1 MLISSFLRLKCDR
14 QRPCQNCIARETP
27 SSCWYAKQGANEVRT
42 AVRSTDSDDVRSRI
56 NRLESLVISLMPDH
70 SHINV
75 TTGSAETL
83 ERSDEL
89 ELNAMHSRL
98 NVRDISRSEPSQRVF
113 GLNKEK
119 ISYVGE
125 SKWDAM
131 LRDVSITIWY
141 SFDWI
146 SRVTFKF

>member
-1 MLISSFLRLKCDR
+1 MLISLFLRLKCDR

-27 SSCWYAKQGANEVRT
+27 SSCWYAKQGANEGRT
-42 AVRSTDSDDVRSRI
+42 AVRSTDSDDVRGRI

-70 SHINV
+70 SDINV

-83 ERSDEL
+83 EGSDDP

-98 NVRDISRSEPSQRVF
+98 NVSYTSRSEPSQRVL
-113 GLNKEK
+113 GLTKEK

-131 LRDVSITIWY
+131 LRDVS
-141 SFDWI
+141 
-146 SRVTFKF
+146 